1 MDGLV
6 FDHEWALIHTNEE
19 DLLRENSCSFVM
31 IRGPQNREPRL
42 NANGR
47 ESAALPQ
54 MAANFPDE
62 NVAEL
67 ARVPN
72 RWTGSSLTT
81 NGH

>member
-6 FDHEWALIHTNEE
+6 IDHEWALIHTNDE
-19 DLLRENSCSFVM
+19 DFFRGNSCSFVL

-54 MAANFPDE
+54 MAANFADD

-67 ARVPN
+67 ARVPG
-72 RWTGSSLTT
+72 RWTVSLLTT